1 MKTDTPQQVY
11 SPKEYEAY
19 IDTLCLKLITDLK
32 NGVINENVFAQTY
45 AKYQKLKVNNAK
57 SYASLSQEM
66 KKFVDSY
73 SESILASKKD
83 GITIANLQIKL
94 KTLQS
99 ENEDLKKQV
108 AELQLA
114 LSQKYCKNSFDPIPS
129 NPFDPINPW
138 PITCF
143 LKNE

>member
-1 MKTDTPQQVY
+1 MKTNTSQQVY

-19 IDTLCLKLITDLK
+19 IDALCLKLITDLK
-32 NGVINENVFAQTY
+32 RGVIDEKVFAETY
-45 AKYQKLKVNNAK
+45 AKYQKLKVNNTK

-83 GITIANLQIKL
+83 SITVASLQIKL
-94 KTLQS
+94 KALQR

-114 LSQKYCKNSFDPIPS
+114 LSQKYCKDSFNPIPS

>member
-1 MKTDTPQQVY
+1 MKTNTSQQVY

-32 NGVINENVFAQTY
+32 QGVIDENIFAETY

-57 SYASLSQEM
+57 SYANLSQEM
-66 KKFVDSY
+66 QKFVDSY
-73 SESILASKKD
+73 SESVLASKKD
-83 GITIANLQIKL
+83 EITITNLQIKL
-94 KTLQS
+94 AALQR

-108 AELQLA
+108 VELQSA
-114 LSQKYCKNSFDPIPS
+114 LSQKSYKNPFDLIPS
-129 NPFDPINPW
+129 NPFDPLNPW

>member
-1 MKTDTPQQVY
+1 MKTNTSQQVY

-32 NGVINENVFAQTY
+32 QGVIDENIFAETY

-57 SYASLSQEM
+57 SYANLSQVM
-66 KKFVDSY
+66 QKFDESY
-73 SESILASKKD
+73 SESVLASKKD
-83 GITIANLQIKL
+83 EITITNLQIKL
-94 KTLQS
+94 AALQR

-108 AELQLA
+108 VELQSA
-114 LSQKYCKNSFDPIPS
+114 LSQKSYKNPFDLIPS
-129 NPFDPINPW
+129 NPFDPLNPW

>member
-1 MKTDTPQQVY
+1 MKTNTSQQVY

-32 NGVINENVFAQTY
+32 QGVIDENIFAETY

-57 SYASLSQEM
+57 SYANLSQEM
-66 KKFVDSY
+66 QKFVDSY
-73 SESILASKKD
+73 SESVLASKKD
-83 GITIANLQIKL
+83 EITITNLQIKL
-94 KTLQS
+94 AALQR

-108 AELQLA
+108 VELQSA
-114 LSQKYCKNSFDPIPS
+114 LSQKSYK
-129 NPFDPINPW
+129 NPFDPLNPW